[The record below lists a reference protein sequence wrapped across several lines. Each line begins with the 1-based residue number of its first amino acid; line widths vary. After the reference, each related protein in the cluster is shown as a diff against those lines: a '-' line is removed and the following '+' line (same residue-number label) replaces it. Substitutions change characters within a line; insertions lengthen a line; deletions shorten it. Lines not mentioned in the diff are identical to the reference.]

1 MKRIIKFRGKDI
13 KTGEFVFGDLETRP
27 REDFMVIHQYH
38 EDGSYKSQVK
48 VDPDTVGQFTGLKDR
63 DGKDIYEGDIIGV
76 KAKSDD
82 STILH
87 LVFFDDSEGRFKAGL
102 NGTQDRHDFGCCG
115 LDDERWTHSKTII
128 SNIYDHPELLETE
141 E

>member
-1 MKRIIKFRGKDI
+1 MKRIIKFRGRDL

-27 REDFMVIHQYH
+27 KDDFMVIHQYH

-48 VDPDTVGQFTGLKDR
+48 VDPETVGQFTGLLDKNGR
-63 DGKDIYEGDIIGV
+63 EIYEGDLFSLDGLMTMV
-76 KAKSDD
+76 VYEPENGYYCLRMSDNEHWM
-82 STILH
+82 LP
-87 LVFFDDSEGRFKAGL
+87 L
-102 NGTQDRHDFGCCG
+102 DRRIT
-115 LDDERWTHSKTII
+115 EYYEVI

>member
-13 KTGEFVFGDLETRP
+13 KTGQFVFGDLETRP
-27 REDFMVIHQYH
+27 KEDFMVIHQYH

-48 VDPDTVGQFTGLKDR
+48 VDPETVGQFTGLLDKNGR
-63 DGKDIYEGDIIGV
+63 EIYEGDLFSLDGTMIMVVYEPENGYYCLRM
-76 KAKSDD
+76 SDSD
-82 STILH
+82 YFMLP
-87 LVFFDDSEGRFKAGL
+87 LDRRF
-102 NGTQDRHDFGCCG
+102 TDYY
-115 LDDERWTHSKTII
+115 EVI

>member
-1 MKRIIKFRGKDI
+1 MKRIIKFRGRDI

-27 REDFMVIHQYH
+27 KEDFMVIHQYH

-48 VDPDTVGQFTGLKDR
+48 VDPDTVGQFTGLLDKNGR
-63 DGKDIYEGDIIGV
+63 EIYEGDLFSLDGLMTMV
-76 KAKSDD
+76 VYEPENGYYCLRMSDNEHWM
-82 STILH
+82 LQ
-87 LVFFDDSEGRFKAGL
+87 L
-102 NGTQDRHDFGCCG
+102 DRRIT
-115 LDDERWTHSKTII
+115 EYYEVI

>member
-1 MKRIIKFRGKDI
+1 MKRIIKFRGRDI

-27 REDFMVIHQYH
+27 KEDFMVIHQYH

-48 VDPDTVGQFTGLKDR
+48 VDPDTVGQFTGLLDKNGR
-63 DGKDIYEGDIIGV
+63 EIYEGDLFSLDGLMTMV
-76 KAKSDD
+76 VYEPENGYYCLRMSDNEHWM
-82 STILH
+82 LP
-87 LVFFDDSEGRFKAGL
+87 L
-102 NGTQDRHDFGCCG
+102 DRRVT
-115 LDDERWTHSKTII
+115 EYYEVI

>member
-1 MKRIIKFRGKDI
+1 MKRIIKFRGRDL

-27 REDFMVIHQYH
+27 KEDFMVIHQYH

-48 VDPDTVGQFTGLKDR
+48 VDPETVGQFTGLLDKNGR
-63 DGKDIYEGDIIGV
+63 EIYEGDLFSLDGIMIMVVYEPENGYYCLRM
-76 KAKSDD
+76 SDNEHWM
-82 STILH
+82 LP
-87 LVFFDDSEGRFKAGL
+87 L
-102 NGTQDRHDFGCCG
+102 DRRIT
-115 LDDERWTHSKTII
+115 EYYEVI

>member
-1 MKRIIKFRGKDI
+1 MKRIIKFRGRDI

-27 REDFMVIHQYH
+27 KEDFMVIHQYH

-48 VDPDTVGQFTGLKDR
+48 VDPDTVGQFTGLLDKNGR
-63 DGKDIYEGDIIGV
+63 EIYEGDLFSLDGLMTMV
-76 KAKSDD
+76 VYEPENGYYCLRMSDNEHWM
-82 STILH
+82 LP
-87 LVFFDDSEGRFKAGL
+87 L
-102 NGTQDRHDFGCCG
+102 DRRIT
-115 LDDERWTHSKTII
+115 EYYEVI

>member
-1 MKRIIKFRGKDI
+1 MKRIIKFRGRDL

-27 REDFMVIHQYH
+27 KEDFMVIHQYH

-48 VDPDTVGQFTGLKDR
+48 VDPETVGQFTGLLDKNGR
-63 DGKDIYEGDIIGV
+63 EIYEGDLFSLDGLMTMV
-76 KAKSDD
+76 VYEPENGYYCLRMSDNEHWM
-82 STILH
+82 LP
-87 LVFFDDSEGRFKAGL
+87 L
-102 NGTQDRHDFGCCG
+102 DRRVT
-115 LDDERWTHSKTII
+115 EYYEVI

>member
-13 KTGEFVFGDLETRP
+13 KTGQFVFGDLETRP
-27 REDFMVIHQYH
+27 KEDFMVIHQYH

-48 VDPDTVGQFTGLKDR
+48 VDPDTVGQFTGLLDKNGR
-63 DGKDIYEGDIIGV
+63 EIYEGDLFSLDGTMIKVVYEPENGYYCLRM
-76 KAKSDD
+76 SDSD
-82 STILH
+82 YFMLP
-87 LVFFDDSEGRFKAGL
+87 LDRRF
-102 NGTQDRHDFGCCG
+102 TDYY
-115 LDDERWTHSKTII
+115 EVI

>member
-27 REDFMVIHQYH
+27 KEDFMVIHQYH

-48 VDPDTVGQFTGLKDR
+48 VDPDTVGQFTGLLDKNGR
-63 DGKDIYEGDIIGV
+63 EIYEGDLFSLDGLMTMV
-76 KAKSDD
+76 VYEPENGYYCLRMSDNEHWM
-82 STILH
+82 LP
-87 LVFFDDSEGRFKAGL
+87 L
-102 NGTQDRHDFGCCG
+102 DRRIT
-115 LDDERWTHSKTII
+115 EYYEVI

>member
-1 MKRIIKFRGKDI
+1 MKRIIKFRGRDL

-27 REDFMVIHQYH
+27 KEDFMVIHQYH

-48 VDPDTVGQFTGLKDR
+48 VDPETVGQFTGLLDKNGR
-63 DGKDIYEGDIIGV
+63 EIYEGDLFSLDGLMTMV
-76 KAKSDD
+76 VYEPENGYYCLRMSDNEHWM
-82 STILH
+82 LP
-87 LVFFDDSEGRFKAGL
+87 L
-102 NGTQDRHDFGCCG
+102 DRRIT
-115 LDDERWTHSKTII
+115 EYYEVI

>member
-1 MKRIIKFRGKDI
+1 MKRIIKFRGRDL

-27 REDFMVIHQYH
+27 KEDFMVIHQYH

-48 VDPDTVGQFTGLKDR
+48 VDPDTVGQFTGLLDKNGR
-63 DGKDIYEGDIIGV
+63 EIYEGDLFSLDGLMTMV
-76 KAKSDD
+76 VYEPENGYYCLRMSDNEHWM
-82 STILH
+82 LP
-87 LVFFDDSEGRFKAGL
+87 L
-102 NGTQDRHDFGCCG
+102 DRRIT
-115 LDDERWTHSKTII
+115 EYYEVI

>member
-1 MKRIIKFRGKDI
+1 MKRILKFRGRDL

-27 REDFMVIHQYH
+27 KEDFMVIHQYH

-48 VDPDTVGQFTGLKDR
+48 VDPDTVGQFMGLLDKNGR
-63 DGKDIYEGDIIGV
+63 EIYEGDLFSLDGLMTMV
-76 KAKSDD
+76 VYEPENGYYCLRMSDNEHWM
-82 STILH
+82 LP
-87 LVFFDDSEGRFKAGL
+87 L
-102 NGTQDRHDFGCCG
+102 DRRIT
-115 LDDERWTHSKTII
+115 EYYEVI

>member
-1 MKRIIKFRGKDI
+1 MKRIIKFRGRDL

-27 REDFMVIHQYH
+27 KEDFMVIHQYH

-48 VDPDTVGQFTGLKDR
+48 VDPDTVGQFTGLLDKNGR
-63 DGKDIYEGDIIGV
+63 EIYEGDLFSLDGLMTMV
-76 KAKSDD
+76 VYEPENGYYCLRMSDNEHWM
-82 STILH
+82 LP
-87 LVFFDDSEGRFKAGL
+87 L
-102 NGTQDRHDFGCCG
+102 DRRVT
-115 LDDERWTHSKTII
+115 EYYEVI

>member
-1 MKRIIKFRGKDI
+1 MKRIIKFRGRDL

-27 REDFMVIHQYH
+27 KEDFMVIHQYH

-48 VDPDTVGQFTGLKDR
+48 VDPDTVGQFMGLLDKNGR
-63 DGKDIYEGDIIGV
+63 EIYEGDLFSLDGLMTMV
-76 KAKSDD
+76 VYEPENGYYCLRMSDNEHWM
-82 STILH
+82 LP
-87 LVFFDDSEGRFKAGL
+87 L
-102 NGTQDRHDFGCCG
+102 DRRIT
-115 LDDERWTHSKTII
+115 EYYEVI